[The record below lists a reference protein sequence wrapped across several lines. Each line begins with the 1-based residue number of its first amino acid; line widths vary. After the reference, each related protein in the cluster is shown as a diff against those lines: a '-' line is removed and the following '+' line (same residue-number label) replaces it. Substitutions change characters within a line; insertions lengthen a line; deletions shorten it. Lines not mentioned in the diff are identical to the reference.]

1 VNIEITRELENVQEL
16 LALHT
21 LAAVAAE
28 KAGDD
33 VAAQV
38 RWHMVTHYADRQ
50 MHLRYCAQLH
60 SRPVPHR
67 YLLPGLS
74 GL

>member
-1 VNIEITRELENVQEL
+1 MNSEIIRELENVQEL

-33 VAAQV
+33 VAARV

-50 MHLRYCAQLH
+50 LHLRYCA
-60 SRPVPHR
+60 
-67 YLLPGLS
+67 
-74 GL
+74 